1 MRRTQQSFRA
11 ALIPDSP
18 EALRRA
24 ESANVLGQVP
34 SGPLKP
40 IGAPVED
47 IATFYKRASEE
58 LNVLRR
64 AAVTNGI
71 YSTDR
76 LVVEGNPEQWF
87 VSAESKTADA

>member
-1 MRRTQQSFRA
+1 MRRAQQSFRA

-18 EALRRA
+18 EALRRI
-24 ESANVLGQVP
+24 ESTIVLGQVP
-34 SGPLKP
+34 SGPMKP
-40 IGAPVED
+40 VGAPSED
-47 IATFYKRASEE
+47 LATFYKRASEE

-76 LVVEGNPEQWF
+76 LVVEGNPEQWV
-87 VSAESKTADA
+87 VSAEGKTADA